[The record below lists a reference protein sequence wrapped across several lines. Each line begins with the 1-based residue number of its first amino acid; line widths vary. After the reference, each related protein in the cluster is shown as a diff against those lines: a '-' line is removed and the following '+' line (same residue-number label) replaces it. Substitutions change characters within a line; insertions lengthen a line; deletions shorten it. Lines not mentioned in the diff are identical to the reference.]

1 MNKLLWFAKRFNSL
15 IPIVLTFLLLCLV
28 TYGIFSDAK
37 LNRTTVNTPSSSEK
51 NIDKTVV
58 LELERQNFRQDDL
71 FILKLV
77 AKKKQ
82 SGDYGNESLGTRNL
96 LHINEQT
103 GEATWLF
110 EYQDQIIT
118 QQQNLIGP
126 KDKEIGFIV
135 VTKKLTAHNK
145 DQINLESETN
155 VFFVS
160 PDLKNKYEVLKDV
173 DEVITNKQLLNNWS
187 VVYKKDLGIHHA
199 LYSLSEHKIISD
211 KVVAS
216 LSPVK

>member
-1 MNKLLWFAKRFNSL
+1 MKRIKLKYSKQETKNDLY
-15 IPIVLTFLLLCLV
+15 TFGKEWQLEDGTEYV
-28 TYGIFSDAK
+28 GTYHQY
-37 LNRTTVNTPSSSEK
+37 TTT
-51 NIDKTVV
+51 
-58 LELERQNFRQDDL
+58 
-71 FILKLV
+71 
-77 AKKKQ
+77 
-82 SGDYGNESLGTRNL
+82 NETYTESNW
-96 LHINEQT
+96 N
-103 GEATWLF
+103 ATLSKPLF

-135 VTKKLTAHNK
+135 VTKKLTSHNK
-145 DQINLESETN
+145 DQINLESESN

-160 PDLKNKYEVLKDV
+160 SDLKNKYEVLKDV